1 MIRRKYITAFIVC
14 AAVFAGCNPKL
25 YPPQVKVPEHY
36 LFDEGFVRDTSGISE
51 EWWKMFGDTA
61 LNRLIERSFA
71 ANRNLAAA
79 VSRIEEARHNLKIV
93 RAEYLPSF
101 GFGRHAGASY
111 AYPTKIGQSYI
122 LEATL
127 NWEISLFGAMRHAS
141 DAAKSGIMYSEW
153 AYRGVK
159 LSLAA
164 EVATTYFT
172 LLQYRRDLSIARRSS
187 QLRRESAALIDS
199 MFRRGMITGLNREQA
214 MSLVYTAEADIPLYD
229 RAIKQTMLS
238 LNVLLGETPNVEEF
252 ADTDTLLVSG
262 YRTIDIPVGLPS
274 DILHRRPDVM
284 EAYYQMTQAAANVGT
299 ARSARFPSLSLT
311 GNGGLSSG
319 DITEL
324 FAKKSLVWSAFL
336 SFTEPIF
343 NFGTLKRREMVARE
357 KYRQSV
363 LAYEQAYLEALSD
376 VEKALVSISTY
387 REQTERYE
395 ELVRASENVAKM
407 TNALYSSGLSAYLDV
422 IDAERTLYDSQMQFV
437 NLTAQQY
444 INYVNLCKALG
455 GGWDEY
461 YEK

>member
-1 MIRRKYITAFIVC
+1 M
-14 AAVFAGCNPKL
+14 AGCNPKL
-25 YPPQVKVPEHY
+25 YPPRVEVPERY
-36 LFDEGFVRDTSGISE
+36 LFGEGFDRDTSGIPE
-51 EWWKMFGDTA
+51 EWWKMFGDTL
-61 LNRLIERSFA
+61 LNRLIEKSFA

-79 VSRIEEARHNLKIV
+79 VSRIEEARSNLKIV
-93 RAEYLPSF
+93 RTEYLPSF
-101 GFGRHAGASY
+101 GFGRQAGISHSEPAG
-111 AYPTKIGQSYI
+111 TEQSYI

-127 NWEISLFGAMRHAS
+127 SWEISLFGAMRHAKN
-141 DAAKSGIMYSEW
+141 AAKSDIMYSEW

-172 LLQYRRDLSIARRSS
+172 LMQYKRDLNIARRSS
-187 QLRRESAALIDS
+187 QLRRESATLIDS
-199 MFRRGMITGLNREQA
+199 MFNRGMVTGLNREQA

-238 LNVLLGETPNVEEF
+238 LNVLLGETPNIEEF
-252 ADTDTLLVSG
+252 ENADTQIISD
-262 YRTIDIPVGLPS
+262 YRSIEIPVGVPS

-284 EAYYQMTQAAANVGT
+284 QSYYQMTRAAAGVGS
-299 ARSARFPSLSLT
+299 ARSARLPSFSLT
-311 GNGGLSSG
+311 GNGGTASD
-319 DITEL
+319 DITAL
-324 FAKKSLVWSAFL
+324 FSKKSWIWSAFL

-343 NFGTLKRREMVARE
+343 NFGALKRREMVARE

-363 LAYEQAYLEALSD
+363 LAYEQTYLQALSD

-395 ELVRASENVAKM
+395 ELVRASANVAMM

-422 IDAERTLYDSQMQFV
+422 IDAERTLYDSQMQFA
-437 NLTAQQY
+437 NLIAQQY

-455 GGWDEY
+455 GGWDRKE
-461 YEK
+461 

>member
-1 MIRRKYITAFIVC
+1 MIRRKYITALIVC
-14 AAVFAGCNPKL
+14 AAVLAGCNPKL
-25 YPPQVKVPEHY
+25 YPPQVEVPERY
-36 LFDEGFVRDTSGISE
+36 LFDEGFSRDTTGISE
-51 EWWKMFGDTA
+51 EWWKMFGDTT
-61 LNRLIERSFA
+61 LNRLVERSFA

-101 GFGRHAGASY
+101 GFGRQAGASY
-111 AYPTKIGQSYI
+111 TYPTKTGQSYI
-122 LEATL
+122 LEA
-127 NWEISLFGAMRHAS
+127 NMSWEISLFGALRHAS

-187 QLRRESAALIDS
+187 QLRRESATLIDS
-199 MFRRGMITGLNREQA
+199 MFHRGMITGLNREQA

-238 LNVLLGETPNVEEF
+238 LNVLLGETPNVDEF
-252 ADTDTLLVSG
+252 ADTDTLLVAG
-262 YRTIDIPVGLPS
+262 YRPIDIPVGLPS
-274 DILHRRPDVM
+274 DMLHRRPDVM
-284 EAYYQMTQAAANVGT
+284 EAYYQMTQAAANVGA
-299 ARSARFPSLSLT
+299 ARSARLPSLSLT

-336 SFTEPIF
+336 SFAEPIF
-343 NFGTLKRREMVARE
+343 NFGALKRRESVARE

-387 REQTERYE
+387 REQAERYE
-395 ELVRASENVAKM
+395 ELVRASENVARM

-455 GGWDEY
+455 GGWDAN

>member
-1 MIRRKYITAFIVC
+1 MIRRKHITALIVC
-14 AAVFAGCNPKL
+14 ATALAGCNPKL
-25 YPPQVKVPEHY
+25 YPPKVEVPEKY
-36 LFDEGFVRDTSGISE
+36 IFGEGFDRDTLGIPE
-51 EWWKMFGDTA
+51 DWWKMFGDTI
-61 LNRLIERSFA
+61 LDGLIERSFA

-79 VSRIEEARHNLKIV
+79 VSRIEEARSNLKAV

-111 AYPTKIGQSYI
+111 AKPTKIDQSYI

-127 NWEISLFGAMRHAS
+127 SWEISLFGAMRHAK

-172 LLQYRRDLSIARRSS
+172 LLQYRRDLNIARRSS
-187 QLRRESAALIDS
+187 QLRRESATLIDS

-238 LNVLLGETPNVEEF
+238 LNVLLGETPDVEKF
-252 ADTDTLLVSG
+252 IGTDTLLLSG
-262 YRTIDIPVGLPS
+262 YRHINIPIGVPS

-284 EAYYQMTQAAANVGT
+284 EAYYRMTQAAANVGA

-311 GNGGLSSG
+311 ANGGTSSD
-319 DITEL
+319 DITAL
-324 FAKKSLVWSAFL
+324 FSKKSWIWSAFL
-336 SFTEPIF
+336 SFTEPIY
-343 NFGTLKRREMVARE
+343 NFGALKRREMIARE

-363 LAYEQAYLEALSD
+363 LAYEQAYLQALSD

-395 ELVRASENVAKM
+395 ELVQASRNIAMM

-455 GGWDEY
+455 GGWNDIG
-461 YEK
+461 EK